1 MQQIFTTCSQGT
13 PAWKSRN
20 RALSWRETL
29 NNALHRSWHAELDD
43 NMKEHLNRTA
53 CGFFNS
59 NCYILSKQQQRS
71 RWPHY
76 VLLSFSMRLDEGKHF
91 QTWRMQESGSCTAR
105 RFPMEDSLL
114 NSYSRKEECIS
125 GICTPSSIGISWGI
139 TCITAEDWTNLIFIC
154 RGCRVLHCSNI
165 CECIQNHLF
174 WIAPDLHFQDLCHY
188 TLVYLQGDCFSCSL
202 W

>member
-1 MQQIFTTCSQGT
+1 M

-59 NCYILSKQQQRS
+59 NWYILSKQQQCS

-76 VLLSFSMRLDEGKHF
+76 VLLSFSTSLDE
-91 QTWRMQESGSCTAR
+91 A
-105 RFPMEDSLL
+105 
-114 NSYSRKEECIS
+114 SRKIF
-125 GICTPSSIGISWGI
+125 PSLKN
-139 TCITAEDWTNLIFIC
+139 A
-154 RGCRVLHCSNI
+154 RVWQLHCKEVSYGRQLA
-165 CECIQNHLF
+165 EQLQQEGGAHQRHLHV
-174 WIAPDLHFQDLCHY
+174 IINRDLLGHNLHYNWRLYRSHFC
-188 TLVYLQGDCFSCSL
+188 LQRVPSTPLQQHTWMHSKPFILNCTRPAFPGLWSL
-202 W
+202 YHCVLTGWLF